1 LACWRRSLPLPVSL
15 KRFLAPLW
23 VFIFGMGTD
32 LLTYPQTRS
41 AVLSCSRPCGR
52 RAGCL
57 LPEENLRQL

>member
-1 LACWRRSLPLPVSL
+1 LPLPVSL

-41 AVLSCSRPCGR
+41 AVHSCSRPSGR
-52 RAGCL
+52 HAGCL
-57 LPEENLRQL
+57 PPDIAVRRP